1 MPLQIPTHLKSY
13 SPHKLL
19 ASTINEGP
27 LAEEASTL
35 IKIKSEAAL
44 AREQALNDK
53 ISFLKILYRP
63 KHIKRVADAIER
75 D

>member
-1 MPLQIPTHLKSY
+1 M
-13 SPHKLL
+13 
-19 ASTINEGP
+19 
-27 LAEEASTL
+27 
-35 IKIKSEAAL
+35 IKQKSEAAL

-75 D
+75 DEDVSAAVIETMMHID